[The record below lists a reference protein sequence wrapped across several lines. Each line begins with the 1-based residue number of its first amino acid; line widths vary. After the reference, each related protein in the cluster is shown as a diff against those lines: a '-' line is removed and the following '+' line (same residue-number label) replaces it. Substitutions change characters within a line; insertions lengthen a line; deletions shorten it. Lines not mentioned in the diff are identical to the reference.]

1 MSVLAGFCPRTS
13 QSKGLKLG
21 ARMYTAHATS
31 RSRDSN
37 SDLLYMQTVEAEV
50 MNVVSLQPVLVSK
63 QQVPVLAGSAAG
75 GFPNPAAD
83 FYEPPISLDELLN
96 IGAPHIWIVR
106 LEGDSMSGAGMYDG
120 SRLVVDRAIQACPGH
135 IVLAH
140 VDNQPVVKRLAK
152 SAEGWHLVSEHPDFK
167 PVTPGQYETIE
178 IFGVVTWCLTPH
190 AG

>member
-1 MSVLAGFCPRTS
+1 
-13 QSKGLKLG
+13 
-21 ARMYTAHATS
+21 
-31 RSRDSN
+31 
-37 SDLLYMQTVEAEV
+37 
-50 MNVVSLQPVLVSK
+50 MNVVSVQPFSASNQLV
-63 QQVPVLAGSAAG
+63 QVLAGSAAG

-96 IGAPHIWIVR
+96 VRAPHVFIVQ
-106 LEGDSMSGAGMYDG
+106 LEGDSMSGAGMYNG
-120 SRLVVDRAIQACPGH
+120 SRLVVDRAIQACAGH
-135 IVLAH
+135 IVLAY

-167 PVTPGQYETIE
+167 PVTPGHYEAIE